1 MGLANKVLEEGLV
14 DLKNDDTDPVDGVT
28 IDHVLAF
35 MRENKIIKIVR
46 AADENT
52 YRLVFP
58 INVSKLVYQRKIK

>member
-28 IDHVLAF
+28 IDQVLAF